1 MIPALGGVI
10 GLYIL
15 IDLEIH
21 IVFINPSKIRK
32 SGDFPSDLSL
42 CIFN

>member
-1 MIPALGGVI
+1 MTKLLQSLNPYPNLALYGGVI

-21 IVFINPSKIRK
+21 VVFINRSKIYR
-32 SGDFPSDLSL
+32 F
-42 CIFN
+42 

>member
-1 MIPALGGVI
+1 MTFDHHSFVIEGVI

-21 IVFINPSKIRK
+21 VVFINS
-32 SGDFPSDLSL
+32 S
-42 CIFN
+42 

>member
-1 MIPALGGVI
+1 MKKYYYLNGMFELKASKNFGGVI

-21 IVFINPSKIRK
+21 VVFINS
-32 SGDFPSDLSL
+32 S
-42 CIFN
+42 